1 MEGTMTYAT
10 WKERKD
16 KGLIDIVNL
25 VLGAVLFLGPW
36 LFDFANQPQ
45 AAWNA
50 WITGIVMIGLAAA
63 AIFAFAEWGEWVN
76 LVVGLWALAAPWIL
90 GFAGDASATWSHVVV
105 GLVVVAA
112 LSAAGGWYFHQ
123 NPPRATA

>member
-1 MEGTMTYAT
+1 MEGAMTYAR

-16 KGLIDIVNL
+16 KGFIDVVNL

-36 LFDFANQPQ
+36 LYGFADLQQ
-45 AAWNA
+45 AVWNA

-63 AIFAFAEWGEWVN
+63 IFAFAEWEEWVN

-90 GFAGDASATWSHVVV
+90 GFAGGASATWSHVVV
-105 GLVVVAA
+105 GLVVAA

>member
-1 MEGTMTYAT
+1 MTYAT

-16 KGLIDIVNL
+16 KGFIDVVNL

-36 LFDFANQPQ
+36 LYGFADLQQ
-45 AAWNA
+45 AVWNA

-63 AIFAFAEWGEWVN
+63 IFAFAEWEEWVN
-76 LVVGLWALAAPWIL
+76 L
-90 GFAGDASATWSHVVV
+90 
-105 GLVVVAA
+105 VVAA

-123 NPPRATA
+123 NPPQATA

>member
-1 MEGTMTYAT
+1 
-10 WKERKD
+10 
-16 KGLIDIVNL
+16 VNL

-36 LFDFANQPQ
+36 LFGFADQPQ

-63 AIFAFAEWGEWVN
+63 AIFAFAEWEEWVN

-105 GLVVVAA
+105 GLVVAA

>member
-16 KGLIDIVNL
+16 KGVIDIVNL

-36 LFDFANQPQ
+36 LFGFADLQQ

-63 AIFAFAEWGEWVN
+63 AIFAFAEWEEWVN

-90 GFAGDASATWSHVVV
+90 GFAGDTSATWSHVVV
-105 GLVVVAA
+105 GLVVAA